1 MCVRTAEI
9 IGVCPMVDRVGCSRD
24 LAHFQHL
31 QSLLLVRY
39 IDDSGI
45 ANVEPVLVG
54 DAMVD
59 QC

>member
-1 MCVRTAEI
+1 
-9 IGVCPMVDRVGCSRD
+9 MVDRVGCSRD